1 MIENLDIK
9 GLLIEYDI
17 SFKERGKNVSRGW
30 VNLEVCPFC
39 GDSAFHCGINLTNLG
54 FHCWV
59 CDEKGSVF
67 KLLRE
72 MEIFKGRNIRAITAS
87 HEREWISTPPEGLNP
102 VAAMFSPKNEGILT
116 LPKGLIR
123 DLPPPHRNYLLSRG
137 FDPDFLSKKY
147 KLRAVYNTGT
157 QKYRFRIIV
166 PVFIDGKMVSFV
178 AAATL
183 RSEGVVK
190 YLNCSPEESIIPVNH
205 CLYNYDSISD
215 IVVIVEGVT
224 DVWRMGDGFV
234 ASFRKGITSEQIV
247 LLTQKKLKK
256 VFIMYDADATK
267 NAISLADKLQGIIP
281 SVEVLELD
289 KGDPADL
296 TMEEAQEI
304 RSIVFR

>member
-72 MEIFKGRNIRAITAS
+72 MDIFKDQNIRIITAPYRKAWDDTPFDALS
-87 HEREWISTPPEGLNP
+87 PVKAKFARENG
-102 VAAMFSPKNEGILT
+102 VFLT
-116 LPKGLIR
+116 LPKGLIC
-123 DLPPPHRNYLLSRG
+123 DLPLPHRNYLLSRG
-137 FDPDFLSKKY
+137 FDPDFLLKKY
-147 KLRAVYNTGT
+147 KLQAVYNAGT

-234 ASFRKGITSEQIV
+234 ASFRKGMTSEQIV

-296 TMEEAQEI
+296 STDEVQEI

>member
-1 MIENLDIK
+1 MTENLDIK
-9 GLLIEYDI
+9 ALLIEYDI

-67 KLLRE
+67 KLLRG
-72 MEIFKGRNIRAITAS
+72 MEIFKGQNIGVIIAPY
-87 HEREWISTPPEGLNP
+87 RETWMDTPFDALSP
-102 VAAMFSPKNEGILT
+102 VKAKFARENGVFLT
-116 LPKGLIR
+116 LPKGLIC
-123 DLPPPHRNYLLSRG
+123 DLPLPHRNYLLSRG

-147 KLRAVYNTGT
+147 KLQAVYNTGT

-166 PVFIDGKMVSFV
+166 PIFIEGKMVSFV
-178 AAATL
+178 AAAIL

-234 ASFRKGITSEQIV
+234 ASFRKGMTSEQIV